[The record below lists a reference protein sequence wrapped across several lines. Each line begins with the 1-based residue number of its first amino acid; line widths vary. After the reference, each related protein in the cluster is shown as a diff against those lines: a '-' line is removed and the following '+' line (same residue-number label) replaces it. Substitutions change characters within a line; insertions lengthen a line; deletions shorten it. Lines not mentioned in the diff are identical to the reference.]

1 MLSHRNVLVFGGS
14 GFLGSHICD
23 YLTNSGY
30 NVTIF
35 DKKKSKFIKKNQ
47 KMIIGDITV
56 FQNVRKAIRYQ
67 KYIFHFAGVSDIK
80 ESNLNPFKTIKFNIL
95 GTSNIME
102 AIKNNKN
109 VNRIV
114 FASSIYAR
122 SKQGGFYSTTKRSC
136 ESLIEDYSK
145 KFNINYTILR
155 FGSLYG
161 LRANYFNIILKFI
174 VQGIKNRTIE
184 RVGNGKE
191 IRNYINVKDAAKI
204 SIQILDK
211 KYANKYFNI
220 VGKEKISVKK
230 VINLISKKT
239 SAKKI
244 IFHKN
249 IVDDTHYKVNPFTY
263 KVKGAKFLKPKK
275 GVELEEGI
283 QEIIDNYLRG
293 KN

>member
-23 YLTNSGY
+23 YLTNAGF

-35 DKKKSKFIKKNQ
+35 DKKKSKFVKKNQ
-47 KMIIGDITV
+47 KMIIGDITI
-56 FQNVRKAIRYQ
+56 FQKVCKATRYQ

-80 ESNLNPFKTIKFNIL
+80 ESNLNPFKAIKFNIL

-145 KFNINYTILR
+145 KFR
-155 FGSLYG
+155 KSH
-161 LRANYFNIILKFI
+161 LK
-174 VQGIKNRTIE
+174 T
-184 RVGNGKE
+184 
-191 IRNYINVKDAAKI
+191 
-204 SIQILDK
+204 
-211 KYANKYFNI
+211 
-220 VGKEKISVKK
+220 
-230 VINLISKKT
+230 
-239 SAKKI
+239 
-244 IFHKN
+244 
-249 IVDDTHYKVNPFTY
+249 
-263 KVKGAKFLKPKK
+263 
-275 GVELEEGI
+275 
-283 QEIIDNYLRG
+283 
-293 KN
+293 